1 MLLDKSNTI
10 PINVSWELKL
20 INELSLP
27 NNIISKKVRK
37 ITHQITRKNVNRK
50 REETDQVSKESVK
63 LSKFYLKLE
72 TKSVKVMIASEL
84 F

>member
-27 NNIISKKVRK
+27 NNRISKKVRK

-50 REETDQVSKESVK
+50 REETDQASKESVK